1 MLRAMADRRWELLEV
16 ARPRL
21 VAAFANRGVAKVDY
35 IANFDHWDRFSVWLC
50 TATDDERDALETNW
64 PAIDMVRSVLVASGF
79 HPDEVADVVTV
90 AQSQETVDRDYESSW
105 FYAMR

>member
-1 MLRAMADRRWELLEV
+1 MADRRWELLEV

-21 VAAFANRGVAKVDY
+21 VAAFSDRGVAKVDF

-50 TATDDERDALETNW
+50 TVTDDERDALGNSA
-64 PAIDMVRSVLVASGF
+64 AIDLVRSILVGSGF
-79 HPDEVADVVTV
+79 QPGEVADVVTV